1 MKTQPQSAR
10 SEASAEKA
18 RNSARPALTVA
29 PNPVWGG
36 LALRVQTKLTVN
48 TPGDAAEVEADRV
61 AASVMRMP
69 APAVQRK
76 CAACSAGGA
85 TCPSCKEEET
95 RVQRK
100 AVNASNAAHGAGEVD
115 SDFASRLRGGAPL
128 DATSRAFFEPRFG
141 HDFGSVRVHT
151 GPEAA
156 AAARSLNAR
165 AFTLGRSVAFAAGE
179 YEPQS
184 ERGRS
189 LLAHELVHVL
199 QQAPGAASVS
209 KSPPRVARNTPQAE
223 MQAIREESVRGAI
236 QFLDSLRETVES
248 DRRLARSTAA
258 QAGGIAEAS
267 RRAHPILN
275 QRGVR
280 ERLRRGR
287 EIYDA
292 QRALLD
298 ANHPLQGELREIYAG
313 FLSEVRE
320 AFNEA
325 LSVAAND
332 REAQL
337 QEQSM
342 YGESLVL
349 WLEASPLRAE
359 ALAGRTSFVP
369 GDVAASH
376 RQETDLAAVLTTIV
390 PHLNL
395 VQPGMTARARTA
407 IEGTS
412 NRVTT
417 PAAGAPQQTTATGA
431 TKTAAD
437 AAVAQLDAA
446 GRTIDRGR
454 VLLRA
459 AIARLDVWLQAPA
472 QPVDAADR
480 VNELF
485 NTRDAGYGQL
495 LRDRLQV
502 MLTNLE
508 GSGSLFAHMH
518 RPGDTATC
526 TTASTLGQMPRSY
539 EFEFCG
545 AFGNLDRDAGILLHE
560 LAHAVTPG
568 RGSRGSATVGFP
580 QDRAY
585 SGERLLRR
593 MTTEEALN
601 NAESYSQLI
610 ETLAGLAVER
620 IPTDTVTGCADTA
633 PLLDALALAQSA
645 HRRAWSHLDDARAQ
659 LRTGR
664 TIEAGLRAQIDTHLG
679 SPTDADLL
687 VMLNDFGDIQSD
699 AFIWYIGH
707 TYVCAPARECPAGA
721 LAFDD
726 RRVYK
731 NGSVTAR
738 RRSGSRDPRIC
749 PDFLAL
755 GINDRARAAHSL
767 VALSF
772 GDSFLRRPQSVFGY
786 AALALAMY
794 RSDFGAPPAA
804 SLAEH
809 RAADQAAGAPR
820 P

>member
-1 MKTQPQSAR
+1 MAMDAARERVAPAKAVTTRSPTQPPP
-10 SEASAEKA
+10 E
-18 RNSARPALTVA
+18 
-29 PNPVWGG
+29 
-36 LALRVQTKLTVN
+36 LALQPRLALGIQAKLTVGA
-48 TPGDAAEVEADRV
+48 PDDPFEREADRV
-61 AASVMRMP
+61 AATVMRMP
-69 APAVQRK
+69 EPVVQRK
-76 CAACSAGGA
+76 CAACAAGGA
-85 TCPSCKEEET
+85 PCPTCDEEEK
-95 RVQRK
+95 RVRRK
-100 AVNASNAAHGAGEVD
+100 AANAPSAAPHAGEV
-115 SDFASRLRGGAPL
+115 SADFASRLRGGSPL
-128 DATSRAFFEPRFG
+128 DAGSRAFFEPRFG

-156 AAARSLNAR
+156 AAARSIHAR
-165 AFTLGRSVAFAAGE
+165 AFTLGRDVAFAAGE
-179 YEPQS
+179 YDPHS
-184 ERGRS
+184 ERGRG
-189 LLAHELVHVL
+189 LLAHELVHVV
-199 QQAPGAASVS
+199 QQTHARSEV
-209 KSPPRVARNTPQAE
+209 RVARDTPQAE
-223 MQAIREESVRGAI
+223 MQAMREASVRSAI
-236 QFLDSLRETVES
+236 QFLDSLREVVAS
-248 DRRLARSTAA
+248 DRRLARFAVA
-258 QAGGIAEAS
+258 RAGGIADAS
-267 RRAHPILN
+267 RQAHRILN

-280 ERLRRGR
+280 DRLRRGR
-287 EIYDA
+287 GIYDA

-298 ANHPLQGELREIYAG
+298 ANHPLQGELRENYAR
-313 FLSEVRE
+313 FLGEVRE
-320 AFNEA
+320 AFDEA

-332 REAQL
+332 RAAQL
-337 QEQSM
+337 EEQSL

-349 WLEASPLRAE
+349 WLEASPLRTE
-359 ALAGRTSFVP
+359 ALAGRTSFTA
-369 GDVAASH
+369 GDVAASQ
-376 RQETDLAAVLTTIV
+376 RQETDLSTVLTTIV

-395 VQPGMTARARTA
+395 VQPGMTARARAA
-407 IEGTS
+407 IEGTR

-417 PAAGAPQQTTATGA
+417 PTTGAPQQTTATGA
-431 TKTAAD
+431 TQTAAD

-472 QPVDAADR
+472 QPIDVADR
-480 VNELF
+480 VHELF

-545 AFGNLDRDAGILLHE
+545 AFGNLDRDAAILLHE
-560 LAHAVTPG
+560 LAHAVIPG

-601 NAESYSQLI
+601 NAESYAQLI
-610 ETLAGLAVER
+610 ETLAGLTVER
-620 IPTDTVTGCADTA
+620 IPADTVTGCADTA
-633 PLLDALALAQSA
+633 PLLDAVALAQSA
-645 HRRAWSHLDDARAQ
+645 HRRAWSHLEDARAQ
-659 LRTGR
+659 LRAGNA
-664 TIEAGLRAQIDTHLG
+664 IEPWLSGPINTHLG
-679 SPTDADLL
+679 SPSNADLL
-687 VMLNDFGDIQSD
+687 VMLDDFGDLQSG
-699 AFIWYIGH
+699 AFIWFTSH
-707 TYVCAPARECPAGA
+707 TFVCAPARDCPAGA
-721 LAFDD
+721 LAFDN

-731 NGSVTAR
+731 SGSVTAR

-755 GINDRARAAHSL
+755 GTDDRARAAHSL

-794 RSDFGAPPAA
+794 RNDFGAPPAS

-809 RAADQAAGAPR
+809 RAADQAAAAP
-820 P
+820 PP